1 MLYRGVSMLSKTK
14 TVAVIIIAALFV
26 SSCAKEVIAPWDKIW
41 EFKKNGKKVVV
52 DAGHGGF
59 DPGTVGRYTGVLE
72 DGLNLEVSFAL
83 QEELECRGYEVVMTR
98 TDSNALAHTK
108 KADMEKRKEIIASC
122 GADIGISIHMN
133 ASHASYVNGP
143 VAIHY
148 TKSEQGKLLASCVQK
163 AMNEQL
169 KPESPKNFNRSESL
183 FILKAAPI
191 PIIIVECGFLS
202 NPREEKLLQDKNYIK
217 RIGKSIADGIDDYFN
232 ITEP

>member
-1 MLYRGVSMLSKTK
+1 MVAKTK
-14 TVAVIIIAALFV
+14 TVAVMAFIVALV
-26 SSCAKEVIAPWDKIW
+26 ISSCAREAAAPWDKLN
-41 EFKKNGKKVVV
+41 ELKKNGKKVVV

-72 DGLNLEVSFAL
+72 DGLNLEVAFAL
-83 QEELECRGYEVVMTR
+83 EEELELRGYEVVMTR
-98 TDSNALAHTK
+98 TDSNALAGTK
-108 KADMEKRKEIIASC
+108 KADMEKRKEIISSC

-148 TKSEQGKLLASCVQK
+148 TKSEQGKLLASCVQE

-183 FILKAAPI
+183 FILKVAPI

-202 NPREEKLLQDKNYIK
+202 NPREERLLQDKNYIK
-217 RIGKSIADGIDDYFN
+217 RIGKAIADGIDYYFDAAA
-232 ITEP
+232 P